1 MSMSELVI
9 DRVEEIVGAVA
20 LAAPTNFQLEPRCR
34 VCRNEPVR
42 LKVNDLLASGAS
54 YAMVVRTLGDDNARL
69 DKCDEVTID
78 SVRNHCARHFPV
90 QNAAKATYREILE
103 RRARENQVDFV
114 QGVATAITPMAF
126 LETVM
131 AKSYEALVD
140 SDTAVD
146 VSTGIVAAS
155 RLQSIVD
162 SRADHADMLA
172 IRVQVNKLID
182 AVRTSVPQEMW
193 DDIVQKLDI
202 PNESKHAAEA
212 DDFYDRNDTGELSI
226 QLPDVAD
233 FDDDLDDRNVLAN

>member
-1 MSMSELVI
+1 MSMSELV
-9 DRVEEIVGAVA
+9 DRVEEIVGTVA

-34 VCRNEPVR
+34 VCRNGPVR

-140 SDTAVD
+140 SDAAVD
-146 VSTGIVAAS
+146 VNTGIVAAS

-162 SRADHADMLA
+162 SRAEHADLLS

-202 PNESKHAAEA
+202 PNEPKHAAEA
-212 DDFYDRNDTGELSI
+212 DDFYDRNDTGELSV

-233 FDDDLDDRNVLAN
+233 FDEDLDDRNVLAN